1 MRVVFTEAGLAG
13 NARIVDRFVAAAGDG
28 RVDGGAVAGVS

>member
-13 NARIVDRFVAAAGDG
+13 NARINASRAPSDRFDYPHLRPARLA
-28 RVDGGAVAGVS
+28 